1 MNFEALP
8 SNCFNIGKKVK
19 MKVTSAVPLCLLAGM
34 AIVTCGCTAMKLRS
48 EDPAV
53 RMEAVKSYTTVED
66 WFDIAISDYPEDV
79 RLYAFK
85 QLTCDQEKL
94 DDAIRIATTRYY
106 GPSSVNG
113 KSINDG
119 KGWYFYGEIS
129 RLDNVSEEVFRQIIS
144 LASKEACQ
152 KIIEDKSSSY
162 SRIGAL
168 VTTVLKKDTTGEFV
182 KSIEYYGQNPYRDY
196 LKSLILAATDKN
208 EVVALLDL
216 ADKGAILKEM
226 KAFPLCLEFDGEQA
240 LALLKRFDDAQLQ
253 VRILWHTGYR
263 GTGGGRRGGEV
274 AKFVIEN
281 FSKFPD
287 DLFPRVYEIMYADVD
302 KATQMAWNRRH
313 VLKDPKSEF
322 ALNLLFNSELDTES
336 VARVLENNAPDII
349 LEKVKEGALLDKITN
364 KSNGYSYSVKKEDMA
379 RFLKDP
385 KGTAKEEIKSYRWYA
400 NDRWYADG
408 YEGRLT
414 FIDLLNASPAW
425 AAKIDPALAATL
437 LEIDYYVYERAGHDS
452 GEHST
457 KPLMGK
463 SYESLSP
470 QIAKAFLERGIT
482 YCDEGLCPVY
492 KTLLRNVPLQTVY
505 EIVKKKTGLTPRF
518 YETMAGLINA
528 RELNDETVEA
538 LLKLEFA
545 PSAVGVRRLQAALK
559 AKGVSDA
566 SKAKIRAYIEKV
578 RAEAVAN
585 EAKAKEVRLVID
597 HCYVGMREID
607 HIVLPPQK
615 GVMYGEKNGIITSF
629 GWTAKQCYDWFE
641 IENDR
646 FQWEFAKKFGL
657 SNFKFDM
664 SVKAESQTSFNPELL
679 LFDAMSGADTAVVSV
694 PKISVQQWWLSTTR
708 ERGKNVEF
716 LYNEEDKNN
725 TLIMREIQ

>member
-48 EDPAV
+48 TDSTARV
-53 RMEAVKSYTTVED
+53 EAVQAYTDPVD
-66 WFDIAISDYPEDV
+66 QVYIACLDFPDDV
-79 RLYAFK
+79 RLKAFN
-85 QLTCDQEKL
+85 E
-94 DDAIRIATTRYY
+94 
-106 GPSSVNG
+106 
-113 KSINDG
+113 
-119 KGWYFYGEIS
+119 
-129 RLDNVSEEVFRQIIS
+129 
-144 LASKEACQ
+144 
-152 KIIEDKSSSY
+152 
-162 SRIGAL
+162 L
-168 VTTVLKKDTTGEFV
+168 VK
-182 KSIEYYGQNPYRDY
+182 
-196 LKSLILAATDKN
+196 DKN
-208 EVVALLDL
+208 QAYIDVVAKIVLTKSWWPKHLLQPSENQR
-216 ADKGAILKEM
+216 AS
-226 KAFPLCLEFDGEQA
+226 FPLSFRVEWSGICPIDTAGKEFRNAVYRNISQD
-240 LALLKRFDDAQLQ
+240 ALLKVLETACLTPWGARKSILQ
-253 VRILWHTGYR
+253 ELLCESPHTLKALKTLRGYSGGLALDEALKKAGEGSDSGSFVVESLRILKGENLKSAAKDTDFAGYLDSEVLFALY
-263 GTGGGRRGGEV
+263 GETKDEQIFANLLEKSDEALSGKILKLYPEKFLAVCESRRGHVSAE
-274 AKFVIEN
+274 KRKEW
-281 FSKFPD
+281 
-287 DLFPRVYEIMYADVD
+287 D
-302 KATQMAWNRRH
+302 KILIQ
-313 VLKDPKSEF
+313 KYPKSEL
-322 ALNLLFNSELDTES
+322 ALNLLFNSELDKES
-336 VARVLENNAPDII
+336 MVRVLENNAPDII

-385 KGTAKEEIKSYRWYA
+385 KGNAKEEIESY
-400 NDRWYADG
+400 RWYADG

-437 LEIDYYVYERAGHDS
+437 LEIDYYVYARAGHDS

-694 PKISVQQWWLSTTR
+694 PTISVQQWWLSTTR

>member
-94 DDAIRIATTRYY
+94 DDAICATTIRYY
-106 GPSSVNG
+106 GPSKDSSL
-113 KSINDG
+113 SINNG
-119 KGWYFYGEIS
+119 LGWYYPS
-129 RLDNVSEEVFRQIIS
+129 VSLLSNMSEDTVRQIVS
-144 LASKEACQ
+144 LASNTAGRKIVPMLLETKEYTKEQVAQ
-152 KIIEDKSSSY
+152 II
-162 SRIGAL
+162 L
-168 VTTVLKKDTTGEFV
+168 VLLKKDTSSEIV
-182 KSIEYYGQNPYRDY
+182 KGDGRYNEWRYRGDFRKDLRGVLLPSISVI
-196 LKSLILAATDKN
+196 K
-208 EVVALLDL
+208 
-216 ADKGAILKEM
+216 DKGELVTVLDTLVSSGWIPILDEKS
-226 KAFPLCLEFDGEQA
+226 ALTLLE
-240 LALLKRFDDAQLQ
+240 RFNDAQLWSCILEATERG
-253 VRILWHTGYR
+253 VRGR
-263 GTGGGRRGGEV
+263 GEI
-274 AKFVIEN
+274 AKFMV
-281 FSKFPD
+281 SKLSKLSES
-287 DLFPRVYEIMYADVD
+287 LFARIYTSMYESADE
-302 KATQMAWNRRH
+302 ATRL
-313 VLKDPKSEF
+313 VLNTRLTQLYPKSEL
-322 ALNLLFNSELDTES
+322 ALNLLFNSELDKES
-336 VARVLENNAPDII
+336 MVRVLENNAPDII

-385 KGTAKEEIKSYRWYA
+385 KGNAKEEIESY
-400 NDRWYADG
+400 RWYADG

-437 LEIDYYVYERAGHDS
+437 LEIDYYVYARAGHDS